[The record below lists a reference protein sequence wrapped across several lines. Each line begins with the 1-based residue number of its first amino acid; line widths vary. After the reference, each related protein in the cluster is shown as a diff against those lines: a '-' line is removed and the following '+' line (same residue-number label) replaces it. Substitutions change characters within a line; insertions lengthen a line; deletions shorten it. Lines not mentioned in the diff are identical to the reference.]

1 MGYKT
6 LCFGLTC
13 ILFAFYVYTPMPENI
28 EEQWKIRITDAA
40 IKTTSLMAMILE
52 KIGLKSFETLYATL
66 IKMDY
71 TQPVSDE
78 NVTVMDTTFSDIP
91 DKILAKYGVDPNRVC
106 ISGDSSGGT
115 LAAGVTQLIQ
125 NDPELKNKLK
135 AQALI
140 YPGLQLVDVSV
151 PSHREYEHGPLLPW
165 KVAIK
170 LGCLYFTQDRA
181 IPQAMMKNQHMPH
194 GSMHLFKLV
203 NWSTFLPEEYKKNH
217 VYTEPILGRL
227 NPSYSILLDTRL
239 SPLAVNDSQLQ
250 NLPLT
255 YILTCQHDI
264 LRDDGLMY
272 VSRLR
277 NVGVKVFHDHMEDG
291 IHGALSFMASPIYL
305 KLGIRIKDKYIN
317 WLEENLNVEN
327 TSGKIHT
334 EQLLS
339 IDRRPQISEKTR
351 KLPCNQERTKGRRKR
366 SNQYCVCPREADV
379 KEEMYPQLWKSS
391 YQQDQPGQMGNFR
404 ALEERATTNLW
415 KV

>member
-1 MGYKT
+1 
-6 LCFGLTC
+6 
-13 ILFAFYVYTPMPENI
+13 
-28 EEQWKIRITDAA
+28 
-40 IKTTSLMAMILE
+40 MAMILE

-239 SPLAVNDSQLQ
+239 SPLAVNDSPLQ

-317 WLEENLNVEN
+317 WLEENL
-327 TSGKIHT
+327 
-334 EQLLS
+334 
-339 IDRRPQISEKTR
+339 
-351 KLPCNQERTKGRRKR
+351 
-366 SNQYCVCPREADV
+366 
-379 KEEMYPQLWKSS
+379 
-391 YQQDQPGQMGNFR
+391 
-404 ALEERATTNLW
+404 
-415 KV
+415 

>member
-13 ILFAFYVYTPMPENI
+13 ILFAFYIYTPMPENI
-28 EEQWKIRITDAA
+28 EEPWKIRIVDVAV
-40 IKTTSLMAMILE
+40 KTTSLMAMILE
-52 KIGLKSFETLYATL
+52 KIGLKSFEALFATV
-66 IKMDY
+66 IKLDY
-71 TQPVSDE
+71 TQPISDE

-91 DKILAKYGVDPNRVC
+91 VRLYLPKRKRESQRPAVIYIHGGAFVFGSYKHTPMDLLNRWTANKVDAVVVGVDPRLAPQYPFPAPYEDVVSVVKFFLQDKILAKYGVDPNRVC

-140 YPGLQLVDVSV
+140 YPVLQLVDTSV

-170 LGCLYFTQDRA
+170 FACLYLTQDKA
-181 IPQAMMKNQHMPH
+181 LPQAMIKNQHMPH
-194 GSMHLFKLV
+194 GSMYLFKLV
-203 NWSTFLPEEYKKNH
+203 NWSTLLPEEYKKNY

-227 NPSYSILLDTRL
+227 NSSYSTLLDTRL

-264 LRDDGLMY
+264 IRDDGLMY
-272 VSRLR
+272 VSRLQ

-291 IHGALSFMASPIYL
+291 IHGGLSFMASPIYL

-317 WLEENLNVEN
+317 WLEENL
-327 TSGKIHT
+327 
-334 EQLLS
+334 
-339 IDRRPQISEKTR
+339 
-351 KLPCNQERTKGRRKR
+351 
-366 SNQYCVCPREADV
+366 
-379 KEEMYPQLWKSS
+379 
-391 YQQDQPGQMGNFR
+391 
-404 ALEERATTNLW
+404 
-415 KV
+415 